1 MKWLKKLLTNV
12 WFYVIL
18 FLLSIVIP
26 FGINEIYKIGQGWD
40 NAYLTLWDAPDV
52 FSFFG
57 SYLSFFGSIVLG
69 AVAIIQTADA
79 NEQAKEANKQIE
91 RANQLAAQMQQL
103 EQAKFMSMVA
113 IKKLYINQRSI
124 DNPNHHTSEMDN
136 PINFDMVDRDYW
148 AFTTC
153 YHIDVLFENISDFP
167 IVEFYCHA
175 KGVNGDAKIR
185 HGIKPARNAVYIS
198 PHETQVTRL
207 IIPSH
212 FLRKVSA
219 RWFAN

>member
-91 RANQLAAQMQQL
+91 RANQLAAQMQ
-103 EQAKFMSMVA
+103 VYVDGCN
-113 IKKLYINQRSI
+113 KKALHKSTEY
-124 DNPNHHTSEMDN
+124 
-136 PINFDMVDRDYW
+136 
-148 AFTTC
+148 
-153 YHIDVLFENISDFP
+153 
-167 IVEFYCHA
+167 
-175 KGVNGDAKIR
+175 
-185 HGIKPARNAVYIS
+185 
-198 PHETQVTRL
+198 
-207 IIPSH
+207 
-212 FLRKVSA
+212 
-219 RWFAN
+219 